1 METFSAKPIRMYNS
15 CQYSSNH
22 FRLMLPGT
30 LWNAIFIAC
39 FQVNICDPERGES
52 FLREHQC
59 FIVLKWTFYHSWKP
73 GKHTY
78 LKFFLV
84 KNKNPS
90 FLLSQC
96 LPIAPILTKL
106 SILQWRHNECDS
118 VSNHQSRDWLLLI
131 RLFRRWSTKTPKL
144 RGTDLCTGNSPVT
157 GEFHAQMVS
166 NAENASIWWRHH
178 VSSNSLPKRHHRAQ
192 QYIMPLIRFYGYL
205 QTLSIHTSVQ

>member
-30 LWNAIFIAC
+30 LWNSIFIAG
-39 FQVNICDPERGES
+39 FQVNISDPERGDS
-52 FLREHQC
+52 FLRVHQC
-59 FIVLKWTFYHSWKP
+59 FIVLKCTFYHSWKP

-84 KNKNPS
+84 KNENQS

-118 VSNHQSRDWLLLI
+118 VSNHLTIAYSTVYSGADQRKHQSSVALTFVRVI
-131 RLFRRWSTKTPKL
+131 QRWPANSTHKWSVTRKMLPFDDVIMYQVIHYPN
-144 RGTDLCTGNSPVT
+144 GTTALNNMSC
-157 GEFHAQMVS
+157 H
-166 NAENASIWWRHH
+166 
-178 VSSNSLPKRHHRAQ
+178 
-192 QYIMPLIRFYGYL
+192 
-205 QTLSIHTSVQ
+205 